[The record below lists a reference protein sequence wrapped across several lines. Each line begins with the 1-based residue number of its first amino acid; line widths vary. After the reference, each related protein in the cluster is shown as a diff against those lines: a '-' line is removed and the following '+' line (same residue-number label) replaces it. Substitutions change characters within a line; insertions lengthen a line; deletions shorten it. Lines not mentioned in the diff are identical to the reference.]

1 LPGLFARLRLGA
13 STVYI
18 ATSTGE
24 FGTLENLTGVFTQTK
39 ASGTGL
45 NGIAFDNSGNLD
57 AIDLGGSPNLG
68 FYRVNVSTGAGD
80 AVKVRQPLVQES
92 VFGV

>member
-1 LPGLFARLRLGA
+1 MRMIAAVAPLFLLALRLSA

-24 FGTLENLTGVFTQTK
+24 FGTLENLTGVFTQIK

-57 AIDLGGSPNLG
+57 AIDHG
-68 FYRVNVSTGAGD
+68 R
-80 AVKVRQPLVQES
+80 
-92 VFGV
+92 